1 MGTRTLFAIAIG
13 MWVWPITVYLHT
25 GDFILAAAWMGIEII
40 GSAVLLALGLIM
52 HDVACSMLA
61 TTRKH

>member
-1 MGTRTLFAIAIG
+1 MGTRKLFAIAIG
-13 MWVWPITVYLHT
+13 MWVWPIAVYLRT
-25 GDFILAAAWMGIEII
+25 GDFILAAAWMGIEILS
-40 GSAVLLALGLIM
+40 SAVLLELGFIA